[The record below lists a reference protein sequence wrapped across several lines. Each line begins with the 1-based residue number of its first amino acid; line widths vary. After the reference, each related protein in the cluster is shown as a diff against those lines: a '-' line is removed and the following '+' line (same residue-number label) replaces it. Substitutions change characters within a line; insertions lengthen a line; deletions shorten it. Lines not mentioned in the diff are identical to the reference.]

1 MCWTSVKFE
10 FSVSCLIA
18 FLKGIVDEDI
28 FSGIIALIPP
38 IKDSSETFSG
48 KPVFTVRDFRRGS
61 SSFER

>member
-28 FSGIIALIPP
+28 FFRDYRLDPADKGFIGKLQRETGLY
-38 IKDSSETFSG
+38 SERLQTGFI
-48 KPVFTVRDFRRGS
+48 FF
-61 SSFER
+61 

>member
-28 FSGIIALIPP
+28 FFRDYRLDPADKGLVGKLQRKAGFY
-38 IKDSSETFSG
+38 SERFQTRFI
-48 KPVFTVRDFRRGS
+48 FF
-61 SSFER
+61 